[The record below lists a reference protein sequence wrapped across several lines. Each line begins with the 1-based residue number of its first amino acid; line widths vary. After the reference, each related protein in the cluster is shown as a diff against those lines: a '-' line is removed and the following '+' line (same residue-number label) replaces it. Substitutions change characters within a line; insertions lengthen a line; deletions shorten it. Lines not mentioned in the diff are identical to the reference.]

1 MYPLMTQTTIRT
13 YRDWGPY
20 FKPETDIHVIQNLAD
35 LISWTR
41 YYMTDAIP
49 DYIAVYKDDLLI
61 GGWSAQGD
69 AEPDGVSGPDG
80 SDGYPRTNGTSGRA
94 RDQGRGGRDGR
105 ERTAR
110 CSRYGWT
117 SWH

>member
-1 MYPLMTQTTIRT
+1 MYPLMTQTTLRT

-20 FKPETDIHVIQNLAD
+20 FKPETNIHPIQNLAD
-35 LISWTR
+35 LISWSR

-69 AEPDGVSGPDG
+69 AEPDGEGG
-80 SDGYPRTNGTSGRA
+80 MYPVFCGFDRVKPESWEWDNYLFHLTNSIK
-94 RDQGRGGRDGR
+94 Q
-105 ERTAR
+105 
-110 CSRYGWT
+110 S
-117 SWH
+117 H